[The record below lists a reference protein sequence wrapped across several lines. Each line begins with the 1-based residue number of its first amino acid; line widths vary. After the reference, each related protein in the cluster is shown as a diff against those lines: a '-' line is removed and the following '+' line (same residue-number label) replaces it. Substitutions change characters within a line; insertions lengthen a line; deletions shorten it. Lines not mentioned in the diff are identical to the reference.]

1 MIRFHEDRAAAEPGR
16 GPGGAELPALLR
28 RLRDLPVRLLDV
40 HRRDRLGGAGQP
52 GQRDRAGSG
61 VYRHCRPPGLVA
73 AVGRGDRR
81 PARAAPGDDLR
92 GRIPLRCSGDARGRT
107 GLRAAAA
114 LAVRPARLA
123 RGHGHR
129 ILYPGPECTDGRDRA
144 AEPAC
149 QRELA
154 VWPSRLGDQD
164 RWPSAGRGAGR
175 RGRFGRGGRG
185 GRGHVRRE
193 RAGPQPAPAAQRR
206 ARNSGN
212 ARYGTPSSLDA
223 PRRRGRGLGGLPD
236 PDVVV
241 GGHRAVRVPQPD
253 HLGALDAARTGRGP
267 RLSRRRRGLGRDHG
281 GPGRR
286 RDRGRSGLP
295 GPAPSAAH
303 GGRRYRHV
311 RLRAARHP
319 DGPARRG
326 PLGGTGCLRL
336 RRGVGDLQRFQQHH
350 HAAADPARAAGP
362 GQFAHALSRIRHR
375 RHRVRGRRA
384 ARRRTGARHGL
395 RGGCRL
401 RAAEQRDRAGPP
413 GGPRRPLARQGP
425 SGAGGAG
432 ARAGAGA
439 GRGAPARGGLTAAS
453 GPRRAGRRTRPA
465 GRPR

>member
-1 MIRFHEDRAAAEPGR
+1 MIPFREGRVAAEPGR
-16 GPGGAELPALLR
+16 GPGRAELPALLR
-28 RLRDLPVRLLDV
+28 RVRDLPARLVDV
-40 HRRDRLGGAGQP
+40 HRGDRLGGAGQP
-52 GQRDRAGSG
+52 GQRDRAGPG

-81 PARAAPGDDLR
+81 PARAAPGDDRR
-92 GRIPLRCSGDARGRT
+92 GRTPLRCPGDARGRA
-107 GLRAAAA
+107 GRRAAAA

-129 ILYPGPECTDGRDRA
+129 VLHPGPECTDGRDRA

-175 RGRFGRGGRG
+175 RGWVGRGGGG
-185 GRGHVRRE
+185 GRGYVRRE
-193 RAGPQPAPAAQRR
+193 RASPRPAPTAQRR
-206 ARNSGN
+206 SQNSGN
-212 ARYGTPSSLDA
+212 VRNAARTSLHA
-223 PRRRGRGLGGLPD
+223 PRRPGRRLGGLPH
-236 PDVVV
+236 PDLVV
-241 GGHRAVRVPQPD
+241 GGEHAVRLPQPD
-253 HLGALDAARTGRGP
+253 HLGALDAARAGGGP

-286 RDRGRSGLP
+286 RDRGRAGLP
-295 GPAPSAAH
+295 GPTPPAAH
-303 GGRRYRHV
+303 GGRSHRDV

-336 RRGVGDLQRFQQHH
+336 RRGVGNLQRLQQHH
-350 HAAADPARAAGP
+350 HAAADPARATGP
-362 GQFAHALSRIRHR
+362 RQFAHALSRIRHR

-384 ARRRTGARHGL
+384 ARRRTGACHGL
-395 RGGCRL
+395 RSGCRL

-413 GGPRRPLARQGP
+413 GGPRRPLARQG
-425 SGAGGAG
+425 AG
-432 ARAGAGA
+432 AQAGAGA
-439 GRGAPARGGLTAAS
+439 CRGAPPRGRVTAAC

-465 GRPR
+465 ARPP